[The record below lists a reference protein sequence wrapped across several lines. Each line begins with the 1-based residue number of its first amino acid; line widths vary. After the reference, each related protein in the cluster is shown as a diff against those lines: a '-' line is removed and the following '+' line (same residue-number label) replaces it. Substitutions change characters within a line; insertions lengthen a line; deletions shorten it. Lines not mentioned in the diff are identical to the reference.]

1 MTLSEEKKKT
11 VRKLKIISKSGFAIM
26 TAVFI
31 IAAAC
36 VVIFADFEKETA
48 EILSPVIFFGIIY
61 IWAAVLF
68 HFAITIKISGM
79 LVNDVDPIA
88 YCYAME
94 ACQTKRALKK
104 LKPYL
109 DAMRT
114 YYSGDFENAKS
125 HAALLLTS
133 RQKPY
138 RFAAYNMLTRIA
150 FFQKDTEAAKR
161 NLDFLRKEK
170 YSPACGESISF
181 DEALIACLEGDTD
194 RAVEIIESTK
204 STGKG
209 KSELMAV
216 SAIKGIVY
224 FYADKKDEAVTNL
237 SMAKSLGKH
246 TFVAEY
252 CGEMLS
258 QIINLGETADSA
270 VED

>member
-1 MTLSEEKKKT
+1 
-11 VRKLKIISKSGFAIM
+11 M

-48 EILSPVIFFGIIY
+48 EIITPVIFCGIIY

-68 HFAITIKISGM
+68 HFAILLKINLM
-79 LVNDVDPIA
+79 LVNDVDPVA

-125 HAALLLTS
+125 HAALLLAS

-161 NLDFLRKEK
+161 NLDLLRKEK
-170 YSPACGESISF
+170 YSPKCDESISYG
-181 DEALIACLEGDTD
+181 EAFIECLVGNTD
-194 RAVEIIESTK
+194 RAVEIIENTK
-204 STGKG
+204 IFGKG
-209 KSELMAV
+209 NLEFMAV
-216 SAIKGIVY
+216 SAAKGTVY
-224 FYADKKDEAVTNL
+224 FYAGKKDEAVTNL
-237 SMAKSLGKH
+237 SVAKSLGEH
-246 TFVAEY
+246 TFVSEY